1 MRTNRAQT
9 QDDPSYPGGRS
20 LASPPRPDRTARRLL
35 KPTTALVQ
43 PEEIN
48 VKRSLFCRMA
58 SARRW
63 MVTASA
69 LAVLAGSAG
78 TSRALARSRDQVGD
92 IVSRPAVQL
101 PETALTTIQ
110 HSRETVRQRLDAIAA
125 QADPLA
131 DALDKY
137 KKNPSPQTA
146 IQLLH
151 REAVVAGIGASES
164 EKIAAEA
171 GTVARTCAELAAQCG
186 RQIEMLGGDAAKASR
201 AQAEYDTARNVGLGE
216 LRDLHRSLVERG
228 ATNDAL
234 IPPAERRN
242 ISRLLQLYGA
252 ADLAERF
259 VRMEANANQAVLGKL
274 QEMGDQFA
282 ARQHDFEDL
291 SAAYRL
297 HAQSFQTV
305 GGSVG
310 RVAHLIEVS
319 QRFDAESQSAAQL
332 QQELGHIDDVL
343 AKTFDSLPDDLSPVF
358 APSHTPQTPA
368 VNGGIWNRLLRL
380 LGMDAT
386 AKSDTANVSTTN

>member
-1 MRTNRAQT
+1 M
-9 QDDPSYPGGRS
+9 
-20 LASPPRPDRTARRLL
+20 
-35 KPTTALVQ
+35 
-43 PEEIN
+43 
-48 VKRSLFCRMA
+48 KRSLFCSIA

-69 LAVLAGSAG
+69 LAVVAGSAG
-78 TSRALARSRDQVGD
+78 ISPALARSRDQVGD

-164 EKIAAEA
+164 EKIASEA

-274 QEMGDQFA
+274 KRWAINLPPGNTTSKTSVPPTGCT
-282 ARQHDFEDL
+282 L
-291 SAAYRL
+291 SLSRR
-297 HAQSFQTV
+297 
-305 GGSVG
+305 SV
-310 RVAHLIEVS
+310 A
-319 QRFDAESQSAAQL
+319 
-332 QQELGHIDDVL
+332 VL
-343 AKTFDSLPDDLSPVF
+343 AGWHTSSKSVNDSMRNRSLPPNCSRNWVTLTTSSPRLLTRLPDDSVAGVRALAHASN
-358 APSHTPQTPA
+358 A
-368 VNGGIWNRLLRL
+368 GRE
-380 LGMDAT
+380 
-386 AKSDTANVSTTN
+386 